1 MINDP
6 TKPVLQRY
14 ACHSQVSAVLP
25 TFGGEWVRFD
35 DVKAKEVVAW
45 RVSYNWGETWTVFQ
59 HDPSLQLAGVPGVV
73 IRPLV
78 EGETE

>member
-1 MINDP
+1 MNDP
-6 TKPVLQRY
+6 TKAALRRY
-14 ACHSQVSAVLP
+14 MRSDHLALLP
-25 TFGGEWVRFD
+25 AAGGEWVRFD

-59 HDPSLQLAGVPGVV
+59 HDPSVQLAGVPGVV